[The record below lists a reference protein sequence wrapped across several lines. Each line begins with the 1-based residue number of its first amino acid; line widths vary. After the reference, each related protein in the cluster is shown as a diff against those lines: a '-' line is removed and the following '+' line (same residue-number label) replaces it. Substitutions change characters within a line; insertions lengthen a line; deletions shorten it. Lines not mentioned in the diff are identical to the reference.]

1 MEILRIPDVERQE
14 LIARIPGEEQRCL
27 QLGTLGP
34 AGTSS
39 EYVAR
44 MMSRSVADGG
54 RLRIVLED
62 TYERCV
68 DALTEGRLDLVLVA
82 HAYPGI
88 NAFYMHPGLEP
99 ASVFRG
105 CTPEYGLAIRDDFA
119 FREELLDSETVVSH
133 PAPIPLLRYHLGR
146 PLHMA
151 TVDSTSQ
158 AACDVADGRY
168 NVAITNEEAARQH
181 HLKFV
186 YKFDRI
192 PMTWTVF
199 ARRND

>member
-14 LIARIPGEEQRCL
+14 LIARIPDDESGSL

-39 EYVAR
+39 EYVAQ
-44 MMSRSVADGG
+44 MMSHCVADGA

-62 TYERCV
+62 TYERCM
-68 DALTEGRLDLVLVA
+68 DALTESRVDLVLVA

-99 ASVFRG
+99 AIVFRG
-105 CTPEYGLAIRDDFA
+105 STPEYGLAIRDDFV
-119 FREELLDSETVVSH
+119 FREELLESETVVSH
-133 PAPIPLLRYHLGR
+133 PAPIPLVRYHLGR
-146 PLHMA
+146 PLQMA
-151 TVDSTSQ
+151 TADSTSQ

-186 YKFDRI
+186 YKFSRI

-199 ARRND
+199 ARRKD